1 MKKRL
6 PIILTLL
13 LVCIAVSYASAAN
26 VVASPQNLSVDGVDA
41 DCDKYNIDGSNYFK
55 LRDLAQLLSKTD
67 SRFSVSFDEQ
77 SNAVTVVS
85 GKEYTPV
92 GGELARGRDQS
103 KTAVVSKQSVLI
115 DGKVADGLSVYNIGG
130 NNYFK
135 LRDLGDALCFTVD
148 YDADSNTAI
157 VLSKGSTAVYQ
168 NAFEKLLKDVNEK
181 RRADMAREE
190 SFDGFEAYLQ
200 HHRGEVEITQAEID
214 SLKNLNNPGK
224 AVLTRA
230 EALEDV
236 DLFFRA
242 LHYSYGAYYYFG
254 EETFQKA
261 EDAIRA
267 ELASYQTIKW
277 DQLVSLIYSHL
288 LFVRDGH
295 FSIAG
300 RYEPAFEKSV
310 QYLYYYSG
318 HSFGKDESGYYLLG
332 ETEKWYYTSCGNAN
346 VEMKPYLDGSG
357 RVCYSLC
364 QFCPATA
371 AHTADSI
378 TLTKGAET
386 KTVSVTW
393 SLSQS
398 YLEGGSQVPDYHYL
412 KSNGIAL
419 ITIRRFDWNYE
430 ETMDEFVRTGSDLK
444 NAKLIIID
452 ARSNSGGDEDFIKNW
467 LKSYT
472 GEEPEQKTIISNWGT
487 AMFDRTQAYADLG
500 EEFAAFRTGDKDY
513 ELFQG
518 KLLENST
525 PILLLTDSMSGS
537 AGESIVTYCRTLD
550 NCLVIGGP
558 TRGAQ
563 LVGNVRG
570 WTLPN
575 SGIGF
580 QFGQSFHFIYNM
592 ENVDGKG
599 YEPDLWCD
607 PKTSLQAVLS
617 MVERYDLG
625 SAEGVAAL
633 RAAAEYSD
641 QVGRHFPLNVPQRR
655 MSRKRSILLN
665 LSYGHIPPSSERKT
679 APEIILILGALL
691 SLL

>member
-1 MKKRL
+1 MKKLL

-13 LVCIAVSYASAAN
+13 LVCIAAPYASAAK

-67 SRFSVSFDEQ
+67 SRFSISFDEQ
-77 SNAVTVVS
+77 SNAVAVVS

-92 GGELARGRDQS
+92 GGELARGQDQS

-115 DGKVADGLSVYNIGG
+115 DGKAADGLSIYNIGG

-135 LRDLGDALCFTVD
+135 LRDLGDALGFTVD

-157 VLSKGSTAVYQ
+157 VLSKGSTIVYQ
-168 NAFEKLLKDVNEK
+168 NAFEKLLEDVNEK
-181 RRADMAREE
+181 RRADMASEVT
-190 SFDGFEAYLQ
+190 FDGFEDYLQ

-214 SLKNLNNPGK
+214 SLMDLNHPGK
-224 AVLTRA
+224 ATLTRA
-230 EALEDV
+230 ESLEDV
-236 DLFFRA
+236 DLYFRA

-254 EETFQKA
+254 EENFQKA
-261 EDAIRA
+261 ENTIRA
-267 ELASYQTIKW
+267 KLSSCKTITR
-277 DQLVSLIYSHL
+277 DQLISLMYSNL

-295 FSIAG
+295 FCIAG
-300 RYEPAFEKSV
+300 RYEPAYESSV
-310 QYLYYYSG
+310 QYLYYYSDR
-318 HSFGKDESGYYLLG
+318 SFGKDANGYYLLG
-332 ETEKWYYTSCGNAN
+332 ESEKWYYTSCGNAN
-346 VEMKPYLDGSG
+346 AEMQPYLEKSG
-357 RVCYSLC
+357 RVCYSLR

-371 AHTADSI
+371 AHTTDII
-378 TLTKGAET
+378 TLTKGGET
-386 KTVSVTW
+386 KTVSLTW

-398 YLEGGSQVPDYHYL
+398 YLEDGSQVPDYHYL

-550 NCLVIGGP
+550 NCLVIGSP

-580 QFGQSFHFIYNM
+580 QFGQALHFIYSM
-592 ENVDGKG
+592 ENVEGKG
-599 YEPDLWCD
+599 YAPDLWCN
-607 PKTSLQAVLS
+607 PKTSLQSVLN
-617 MVERYDLG
+617 MVERYGLG
-625 SAEGVAAL
+625 SDEGVAAL
-633 RAAAEYSD
+633 RA
-641 QVGRHFPLNVPQRR
+641 QLPN
-655 MSRKRSILLN
+655 ILT
-665 LSYGHIPPSSERKT
+665 K
-679 APEIILILGALL
+679 
-691 SLL
+691 

>member
-1 MKKRL
+1 MKKLL

-13 LVCIAVSYASAAN
+13 LVCIAAPYASAAN

-67 SRFSVSFDEQ
+67 SRFSISFDEQ
-77 SNAVTVVS
+77 SNAVAVVS
-85 GKEYTPV
+85 GKEYIPV
-92 GGELARGRDQS
+92 GGELARGQDHS

-115 DGKVADGLSVYNIGG
+115 DGKAVDGLSIYNIGG

-135 LRDLGDALCFTVD
+135 LRDLGNALGFTVD

-168 NAFEKLLKDVNEK
+168 NAFVKLLEDVNEK
-181 RRADMAREE
+181 RRADMASEVT
-190 SFDGFEAYLQ
+190 FDGFEDYLQ

-214 SLKNLNNPGK
+214 SLMDLNHPGK
-224 AVLTRA
+224 ATLTRA

-236 DLFFRA
+236 DLYFRA

-254 EETFQKA
+254 EENFQKA
-261 EDAIRA
+261 ENTIRA
-267 ELASYQTIKW
+267 KLSSCKTITR
-277 DQLVSLIYSHL
+277 DQLISLMYSNL

-295 FSIAG
+295 FCIAG
-300 RYEPAFEKSV
+300 RYEPAYESSV
-310 QYLYYYSG
+310 QYLYYYSDR
-318 HSFGKDESGYYLLG
+318 SFGKDANGYYLLG
-332 ETEKWYYTSCGNAN
+332 ESEKWYYTSCGNAN
-346 VEMKPYLDGSG
+346 AEMQPYLEKSG
-357 RVCYSLC
+357 RVCYSLR

-371 AHTADSI
+371 AHTTDII
-378 TLTKGAET
+378 TLTKGGET
-386 KTVSVTW
+386 KTVSLTCL
-393 SLSQS
+393 LSHS
-398 YLEGGSQVPDYHYL
+398 YLEDGSQVPDYHYL

-518 KLLENST
+518 KLLANST

-550 NCLVIGGP
+550 NCLVIGSP

-580 QFGQSFHFIYNM
+580 QFGQALHFIYSM
-592 ENVDGKG
+592 ENVEGKG
-599 YEPDLWCD
+599 YAPDLWCN
-607 PKTSLQAVLS
+607 PKTSLQSVLN

-633 RAAAEYSD
+633 RA
-641 QVGRHFPLNVPQRR
+641 QLPN
-655 MSRKRSILLN
+655 ILT
-665 LSYGHIPPSSERKT
+665 K
-679 APEIILILGALL
+679 
-691 SLL
+691 

>member
-1 MKKRL
+1 MKKLL

-13 LVCIAVSYASAAN
+13 LVCIAAPYASAAN

-67 SRFSVSFDEQ
+67 SRFSVAFDAQ
-77 SNAVTVVS
+77 SNAVTIVS
-85 GKEYTPV
+85 GKEYIPV
-92 GGELARGRDQS
+92 GGELARGQDHS

-115 DGKVADGLSVYNIGG
+115 DGKAADGLSVYNIGG

-135 LRDLGDALCFTVD
+135 LRDLGNALGFTVD

-168 NAFEKLLKDVNEK
+168 NAFVKLLEDVNEK
-181 RRADMAREE
+181 RRADMASEVT
-190 SFDGFEAYLQ
+190 FDGFEDYLQ

-214 SLKNLNNPGK
+214 SLMDLNHPGK
-224 AVLTRA
+224 ATLTRA

-236 DLFFRA
+236 DLYFRA

-254 EETFQKA
+254 EENFQKA
-261 EDAIRA
+261 ENTIRA
-267 ELASYQTIKW
+267 KLSSCKTITR
-277 DQLVSLIYSHL
+277 DQLISLMYSNL

-295 FSIAG
+295 FCIAG
-300 RYEPAFEKSV
+300 RYEPAYESSV
-310 QYLYYYSG
+310 QYLYYYSDR
-318 HSFGKDESGYYLLG
+318 SFGKDANGYYLLG
-332 ETEKWYYTSCGNAN
+332 ESEKWYYTSCGNAN
-346 VEMKPYLDGSG
+346 AEMQPYLEKSG
-357 RVCYSLC
+357 RVCYSLR

-371 AHTADSI
+371 AHTTDII
-378 TLTKGAET
+378 TLTKGGET
-386 KTVSVTW
+386 KTVSLTW

-398 YLEGGSQVPDYHYL
+398 YLEDGSQVPDYHYL

-518 KLLENST
+518 KLLANST

-550 NCLVIGGP
+550 NCLVIGSP

-580 QFGQSFHFIYNM
+580 QFGQALHFIYSM
-592 ENVDGKG
+592 ENVEGKG
-599 YEPDLWCD
+599 YAPDLWCN
-607 PKTSLQAVLS
+607 PKTSLQSVLN

-633 RAAAEYSD
+633 RA
-641 QVGRHFPLNVPQRR
+641 QLPN
-655 MSRKRSILLN
+655 ILT
-665 LSYGHIPPSSERKT
+665 K
-679 APEIILILGALL
+679 
-691 SLL
+691 

>member
-1 MKKRL
+1 MKKLL
-6 PIILTLL
+6 PTLL
-13 LVCIAVSYASAAN
+13 ALLLFCLALPCASAAD
-26 VVASPQNLSVDGVDA
+26 VTPSPQKLSVDGTDA
-41 DCDKYNIDGSNYFK
+41 DCFDGSDSFK
-55 LRDLAQLLSKTD
+55 LRGLAYLLSEMN
-67 SRFSVSFDEQ
+67 SRFLVGAEDGNSALTIAFGNVENEGMQ
-77 SNAVTVVS
+77 SGSALERR
-85 GKEYTPV
+85 K
-92 GGELARGRDQS
+92 
-103 KTAVVSKQSVLI
+103 VLI
-115 DGKVADGLSVYNIGG
+115 SRPPDLINDGTAESLSIYNIRW
-130 NNYFK
+130 NDCIK
-135 LRDLGDALCFTVD
+135 LRDFGKMLGFSVYFDT
-148 YDADSNTAI
+148 DSNTAV
-157 VLSKGSTAVYQ
+157 VLGGENGATYQ
-168 NAFEKLLKDVNEK
+168 NAFETLLDSVNEK
-181 RRADMAREE
+181 RRTDMTSEVT
-190 SFDGFEAYLQ
+190 FDGFEDYLQ

-214 SLKNLNNPGK
+214 SLMDLNNPGREM
-224 AVLTRA
+224 LIR
-230 EALEDV
+230 EDALEDV

-318 HSFGKDESGYYLLG
+318 QSFGRDESGYYLLG
-332 ETEKWYYTSCGNAN
+332 ENEKWYYTSCGNAN

-357 RVCYSLC
+357 RVCYSLR

-371 AHTADSI
+371 VHTADSI

-398 YLEGGSQVPDYHYL
+398 YLEDGSQVPDYHYL

-617 MVERYDLG
+617 MVRRYDLG

-633 RAAAEYSD
+633 RA
-641 QVGRHFPLNVPQRR
+641 QLPN
-655 MSRKRSILLN
+655 ILT
-665 LSYGHIPPSSERKT
+665 K
-679 APEIILILGALL
+679 
-691 SLL
+691 

>member
-1 MKKRL
+1 MKKLL

-13 LVCIAVSYASAAN
+13 LVCIAAPYASAAN

-41 DCDKYNIDGSNYFK
+41 DCNKYNIDDSNSFQ
-55 LRDLAQLLSKTD
+55 LRDLAQLLNKTD
-67 SRFSVSFDEQ
+67 SRFSISFDEQ
-77 SNAVTVVS
+77 SNAVAVVS
-85 GKEYTPV
+85 GKEYIPV
-92 GGELARGRDQS
+92 GGELARGQDQS

-115 DGKVADGLSVYNIGG
+115 DGKAADGLSIYNIGG

-135 LRDLGDALCFTVD
+135 LRDLGDALGFTVD

-168 NAFEKLLKDVNEK
+168 NAFEKLLEDVNEN
-181 RRADMAREE
+181 RRADMASEVT
-190 SFDGFEAYLQ
+190 FDGFEDYLQ

-214 SLKNLNNPGK
+214 SLMDLNHPGK
-224 AVLTRA
+224 ATLTRA

-236 DLFFRA
+236 DLYFRA

-254 EETFQKA
+254 EENFQKA
-261 EDAIRA
+261 ENTIRA
-267 ELASYQTIKW
+267 KLSSCKTITR
-277 DQLVSLIYSHL
+277 DQLISLMYSNL

-295 FSIAG
+295 FCIAG
-300 RYEPAFEKSV
+300 RFEPAYESSV
-310 QYLYYYSG
+310 QYLYYYSDR
-318 HSFGKDESGYYLLG
+318 SFGKDANGYYLLG
-332 ETEKWYYTSCGNAN
+332 ESEKWYYTSCGNAN
-346 VEMKPYLDGSG
+346 AEMQPYLEKSG
-357 RVCYSLC
+357 RVCYSLR

-371 AHTADSI
+371 AHTTDII
-378 TLTKGAET
+378 TLTKGGET
-386 KTVSVTW
+386 KTISLTW

-398 YLEGGSQVPDYHYL
+398 YLEDGSQVPDYHYL

-444 NAKLIIID
+444 NAKPIID

-500 EEFAAFRTGDKDY
+500 EEFAAFWTGDKDY

-518 KLLENST
+518 KLLANST

-550 NCLVIGGP
+550 NCLVIGSP

-580 QFGQSFHFIYNM
+580 QFGQALHFIYSM
-592 ENVDGKG
+592 ENVEGKG
-599 YEPDLWCD
+599 YAPDLWCN
-607 PKTSLQAVLS
+607 PKTSLQSVLN

-633 RAAAEYSD
+633 RA
-641 QVGRHFPLNVPQRR
+641 QLPN
-655 MSRKRSILLN
+655 ILT
-665 LSYGHIPPSSERKT
+665 K
-679 APEIILILGALL
+679 
-691 SLL
+691 

>member
-1 MKKRL
+1 MKKLL

-13 LVCIAVSYASAAN
+13 LVCIAAPYASAAN

-67 SRFSVSFDEQ
+67 SRFSISFDEQ
-77 SNAVTVVS
+77 SNAVAVVS
-85 GKEYTPV
+85 GKEYIPV
-92 GGELARGRDQS
+92 GGELARGQDQS

-115 DGKVADGLSVYNIGG
+115 DGKAVDGLSIYNIGG

-135 LRDLGDALCFTVD
+135 LRDLGNALGFTVD

-157 VLSKGSTAVYQ
+157 VLSKGSTAAYQ
-168 NAFEKLLKDVNEK
+168 NAFEKLLEDVNEK
-181 RRADMAREE
+181 RRADMASEVT
-190 SFDGFEAYLQ
+190 FDGFEDYLQ

-214 SLKNLNNPGK
+214 SLMDLNHPGK
-224 AVLTRA
+224 ATLTRA

-236 DLFFRA
+236 DLYFRA

-254 EETFQKA
+254 EENFQKA
-261 EDAIRA
+261 KNTIRA
-267 ELASYQTIKW
+267 KLSSCKTITR
-277 DQLVSLIYSHL
+277 DQLISLMYSNL

-295 FSIAG
+295 FCIAG
-300 RYEPAFEKSV
+300 RYEPAYESSV
-310 QYLYYYSG
+310 QYLYYYSDR
-318 HSFGKDESGYYLLG
+318 SFGKDANGYYLLG
-332 ETEKWYYTSCGNAN
+332 ESEKWYYTSCGNAN
-346 VEMKPYLDGSG
+346 AEMQPYLEKSG
-357 RVCYSLC
+357 RVCYSLR

-371 AHTADSI
+371 AHTTDII
-378 TLTKGAET
+378 TLTKGGET
-386 KTVSVTW
+386 KTVSLTW

-398 YLEGGSQVPDYHYL
+398 YLEDGSQVPDYHYL

-430 ETMDEFVRTGSDLK
+430 ETMNEFVRTGSDLK

-550 NCLVIGGP
+550 NCLVIGSP

-570 WTLPN
+570 WALPN

-580 QFGQSFHFIYNM
+580 QFGQALHFIYSM
-592 ENVDGKG
+592 ENVEGKG
-599 YEPDLWCD
+599 YAPDLWCN
-607 PKTSLQAVLS
+607 PKTSLQSVLN

-625 SAEGVAAL
+625 SDEGVAAL
-633 RAAAEYSD
+633 RA
-641 QVGRHFPLNVPQRR
+641 QLPN
-655 MSRKRSILLN
+655 ILT
-665 LSYGHIPPSSERKT
+665 K
-679 APEIILILGALL
+679 
-691 SLL
+691 

>member
-1 MKKRL
+1 MKKLL

-13 LVCIAVSYASAAN
+13 LVCIAAPYASAAN

-67 SRFSVSFDEQ
+67 SRFSISFDEQ
-77 SNAVTVVS
+77 SNAVAVVS

-92 GGELARGRDQS
+92 GGELARGQDQS

-115 DGKVADGLSVYNIGG
+115 DGKAVDGLSIYNIGG

-135 LRDLGDALCFTVD
+135 LRDLGNALGFTVD

-168 NAFEKLLKDVNEK
+168 NAFVKLLEDVNEK
-181 RRADMAREE
+181 RRADMASEVT
-190 SFDGFEAYLQ
+190 FDGFEDYLQ

-214 SLKNLNNPGK
+214 SLMDLNHPGK
-224 AVLTRA
+224 ATLTRA

-236 DLFFRA
+236 DLYFRA

-254 EETFQKA
+254 EENFQKA
-261 EDAIRA
+261 ENTIRA
-267 ELASYQTIKW
+267 KLSSCKTITR
-277 DQLVSLIYSHL
+277 DQLISLMYSNL

-295 FSIAG
+295 FCIAG
-300 RYEPAFEKSV
+300 RYEPAYESSV
-310 QYLYYYSG
+310 QYLYYYSDR
-318 HSFGKDESGYYLLG
+318 SFGKDANGYYLLG
-332 ETEKWYYTSCGNAN
+332 ESEKWYYTSCGNAN
-346 VEMKPYLDGSG
+346 AEMQPYLEKSG
-357 RVCYSLC
+357 RVCYSLR

-371 AHTADSI
+371 AHTTDII
-378 TLTKGAET
+378 TLTKGGET
-386 KTVSVTW
+386 KTVSLTW
-393 SLSQS
+393 SLIQS
-398 YLEGGSQVPDYHYL
+398 YLEDGSQVPDYHYL
-412 KSNGIAL
+412 KSNGIAM
-419 ITIRRFDWNYE
+419 ITIRRFDWNRE
-430 ETMDEFVRTGSDLK
+430 DTMNEFVRTGSDLK

-518 KLLENST
+518 KLMENST

-550 NCLVIGGP
+550 NCLVIGSP

-580 QFGQSFHFIYNM
+580 QFGQALHFIYSM
-592 ENVDGKG
+592 ENVEGKG
-599 YEPDLWCD
+599 YAPDLWCN
-607 PKTSLQAVLS
+607 PKTSLQSVLN
-617 MVERYDLG
+617 MVERYGLG

-633 RAAAEYSD
+633 RA
-641 QVGRHFPLNVPQRR
+641 QLPN
-655 MSRKRSILLN
+655 ILT
-665 LSYGHIPPSSERKT
+665 K
-679 APEIILILGALL
+679 
-691 SLL
+691 

>member
-1 MKKRL
+1 MIGGK
-6 PIILTLL
+6 
-13 LVCIAVSYASAAN
+13 AV
-26 VVASPQNLSVDGVDA
+26 
-41 DCDKYNIDGSNYFK
+41 
-55 LRDLAQLLSKTD
+55 
-67 SRFSVSFDEQ
+67 
-77 SNAVTVVS
+77 
-85 GKEYTPV
+85 
-92 GGELARGRDQS
+92 
-103 KTAVVSKQSVLI
+103 
-115 DGKVADGLSVYNIGG
+115 DGLSIYNIGG

-135 LRDLGDALCFTVD
+135 LRDLGDALGFTVD

-157 VLSKGSTAVYQ
+157 VLSKGSTIVYQ
-168 NAFEKLLKDVNEK
+168 NAFEKLLEDVNEK
-181 RRADMAREE
+181 RRADMASEVT
-190 SFDGFEAYLQ
+190 FDGFEDYLQ

-214 SLKNLNNPGK
+214 SLMDLNHPGK
-224 AVLTRA
+224 ATLTRA

-236 DLFFRA
+236 DLYFRA

-254 EETFQKA
+254 EENFQKA
-261 EDAIRA
+261 ENTIRA
-267 ELASYQTIKW
+267 KLSSCKTITR
-277 DQLVSLIYSHL
+277 DQLISLMYSNL

-310 QYLYYYSG
+310 QYLYYYSSQ
-318 HSFGKDESGYYLLG
+318 SFGKDESGYYLLG
-332 ETEKWYYTSCGNAN
+332 ESEKWYYTSCGNAN
-346 VEMKPYLDGSG
+346 AEMQPYLEKSG
-357 RVCYSLC
+357 RVCYSLR

-398 YLEGGSQVPDYHYL
+398 YLEDGSQVPDYHYL

-500 EEFAAFRTGDKDY
+500 EEFAAFRTGDKNY

-550 NCLVIGGP
+550 NCLVIGGS

-575 SGIGF
+575 SAIGF
-580 QFGQSFHFIYNM
+580 QFGQALHFIYSM
-592 ENVDGKG
+592 ENVEGKG
-599 YEPDLWCD
+599 YAPDLWCN
-607 PKTSLQAVLS
+607 PKTSLQSVLN

-633 RAAAEYSD
+633 RAAAEHSD

>member
-1 MKKRL
+1 M

-13 LVCIAVSYASAAN
+13 LVCIAAPYASAAN
-26 VVASPQNLSVDGVDA
+26 VTVSPQNLSVDGVDA

-67 SRFSVSFDEQ
+67 SCFSVSFDEQ
-77 SNAVTVVS
+77 SNAVAVVS
-85 GKEYTPV
+85 GKEYIPV
-92 GGELARGRDQS
+92 GGELARGQDHS

-115 DGKVADGLSVYNIGG
+115 DGKAVDGLSIYNIGG

-135 LRDLGDALCFTVD
+135 LRDLGNALGFTVD

-168 NAFEKLLKDVNEK
+168 NAFEKLLEDVNEK
-181 RRADMAREE
+181 RRADMASEVT
-190 SFDGFEAYLQ
+190 FDGFENYLQ

-214 SLKNLNNPGK
+214 SLMDLNHPGK
-224 AVLTRA
+224 ATLTRA

-236 DLFFRA
+236 DLYFRA

-254 EETFQKA
+254 EENFQKA
-261 EDAIRA
+261 ENTIRA
-267 ELASYQTIKW
+267 KLSSCKTITR
-277 DQLVSLIYSHL
+277 DQLISLMYSNL

-295 FSIAG
+295 FCIAG
-300 RYEPAFEKSV
+300 RYEPAYESSV
-310 QYLYYYSG
+310 QYLYYYSDR
-318 HSFGKDESGYYLLG
+318 SFGKDANGYYLLG
-332 ETEKWYYTSCGNAN
+332 ESEKWYYTSCGNAN
-346 VEMKPYLDGSG
+346 AEMQPYLEKSG
-357 RVCYSLC
+357 RVCYSLR

-371 AHTADSI
+371 AHTTDII
-378 TLTKGAET
+378 TLTKGGET
-386 KTVSVTW
+386 KTVSLTW

-398 YLEGGSQVPDYHYL
+398 YLEDGSQVPDYHYL

-444 NAKLIIID
+444 SAKLIIID

-570 WTLPN
+570 WMLPN
-575 SGIGF
+575 SAIGF
-580 QFGQSFHFIYNM
+580 QFGQALHFIYSM
-592 ENVDGKG
+592 ENVEGKG
-599 YEPDLWCD
+599 YAPDLWCN
-607 PKTSLQAVLS
+607 PKTSLQSVLN

-625 SAEGVAAL
+625 SDEGVAAL
-633 RAAAEYSD
+633 RA
-641 QVGRHFPLNVPQRR
+641 QLPN
-655 MSRKRSILLN
+655 ILT
-665 LSYGHIPPSSERKT
+665 K
-679 APEIILILGALL
+679 
-691 SLL
+691 

>member
-1 MKKRL
+1 MKKLL

-13 LVCIAVSYASAAN
+13 LGCIAAPYASAAN

-115 DGKVADGLSVYNIGG
+115 DGKAADGLSVYNIGG

-135 LRDLGDALCFTVD
+135 LRDLGDALGFTVD
-148 YDADSNTAI
+148 YDTDSNTAI
-157 VLSKGSTAVYQ
+157 VLSKGSTAAYQ
-168 NAFEKLLKDVNEK
+168 NAFEKLLEDVNEK
-181 RRADMAREE
+181 RRADMAKEE

-200 HHRGEVEITQAEID
+200 HHRGEVTITQAEID

-261 EDAIRA
+261 ENTIRA
-267 ELASYQTIKW
+267 KLSSCKTITR
-277 DQLVSLIYSHL
+277 DQLISLMYSNL

-318 HSFGKDESGYYLLG
+318 QSFGKDESGYYLLG
-332 ETEKWYYTSCGNAN
+332 ENEKWYYTSCGNAN

-357 RVCYSLC
+357 RVCYSLR

-398 YLEGGSQVPDYHYL
+398 YLEDGSQGPDYHYL

-617 MVERYDLG
+617 MVERYGLG

-633 RAAAEYSD
+633 RA
-641 QVGRHFPLNVPQRR
+641 QLPN
-655 MSRKRSILLN
+655 ILT
-665 LSYGHIPPSSERKT
+665 K
-679 APEIILILGALL
+679 
-691 SLL
+691 

>member
-1 MKKRL
+1 M
-6 PIILTLL
+6 TLL
-13 LVCIAVSYASAAN
+13 LVCIAAPYASAAN
-26 VVASPQNLSVDGVDA
+26 VTVSPQNLSVDGVDA

-67 SRFSVSFDEQ
+67 SCFSVSFDEQ
-77 SNAVTVVS
+77 SNAVAVVS
-85 GKEYTPV
+85 GKEYIPV
-92 GGELARGRDQS
+92 GGELARGQDHS

-115 DGKVADGLSVYNIGG
+115 DGKAVDGLSIYNIGG

-135 LRDLGDALCFTVD
+135 LRDLGNALGFTVD

-168 NAFEKLLKDVNEK
+168 NAFEKLLEDVNEK
-181 RRADMAREE
+181 RRADMASEVT
-190 SFDGFEAYLQ
+190 FDGFEDYLQ

-214 SLKNLNNPGK
+214 SLMDLNHPGK
-224 AVLTRA
+224 ATLTRA

-236 DLFFRA
+236 DLYFRA

-254 EETFQKA
+254 EENFQKA
-261 EDAIRA
+261 ENTIRA
-267 ELASYQTIKW
+267 KLSSCKTITR
-277 DQLVSLIYSHL
+277 DQLISLMYSNL

-295 FSIAG
+295 FCIAG
-300 RYEPAFEKSV
+300 RYEPAYESSV
-310 QYLYYYSG
+310 QYLYYYSDR
-318 HSFGKDESGYYLLG
+318 SFGKDANGYYLLG
-332 ETEKWYYTSCGNAN
+332 ESEKWYYTSCGNAN
-346 VEMKPYLDGSG
+346 AEMQPYLEKSG
-357 RVCYSLC
+357 RVCYSLR

-371 AHTADSI
+371 AHTTDII
-378 TLTKGAET
+378 TLTKGGET
-386 KTVSVTW
+386 KTVSLTW

-398 YLEGGSQVPDYHYL
+398 YLEDGSQVPDYHYL

-518 KLLENST
+518 KLLANST

-558 TRGAQ
+558 TRGVQ

-575 SGIGF
+575 PGIGF
-580 QFGQSFHFIYNM
+580 QFGQALHFIYSM
-592 ENVDGKG
+592 ENVEGKG
-599 YEPDLWCD
+599 YAPDLWCN

-633 RAAAEYSD
+633 RA
-641 QVGRHFPLNVPQRR
+641 QLPN
-655 MSRKRSILLN
+655 ILT
-665 LSYGHIPPSSERKT
+665 K
-679 APEIILILGALL
+679 
-691 SLL
+691 

>member
-1 MKKRL
+1 MKKLL

-13 LVCIAVSYASAAN
+13 LVCIAAPYASAAN
-26 VVASPQNLSVDGVDA
+26 VVASPQNLSV
-41 DCDKYNIDGSNYFK
+41 DGSNYFK

-67 SRFSVSFDEQ
+67 SRFSVAFDAQ
-77 SNAVTVVS
+77 SNAVAVVS
-85 GKEYTPV
+85 GKEYIPV
-92 GGELARGRDQS
+92 GGELARGQDQS

-115 DGKVADGLSVYNIGG
+115 DGKAVDGLSIYNIGG

-135 LRDLGDALCFTVD
+135 LRDLGNALGFTVD

-168 NAFEKLLKDVNEK
+168 NAFVKLLEDVNEK
-181 RRADMAREE
+181 RRADMASEVT
-190 SFDGFEAYLQ
+190 FDGFEDYLQ

-214 SLKNLNNPGK
+214 SLMDLNHPGK
-224 AVLTRA
+224 ATLTRA

-236 DLFFRA
+236 DLYFRA

-254 EETFQKA
+254 EENFQKA
-261 EDAIRA
+261 ENTIRA
-267 ELASYQTIKW
+267 KLSSCKTITR
-277 DQLVSLIYSHL
+277 DQLISLMYSNL

-295 FSIAG
+295 FCIAG
-300 RYEPAFEKSV
+300 RYEPAYESSV
-310 QYLYYYSG
+310 QYLYYYSDR
-318 HSFGKDESGYYLLG
+318 SFGKDANGYYLLG
-332 ETEKWYYTSCGNAN
+332 ESEKWYYTSCGNAN
-346 VEMKPYLDGSG
+346 VEMQPYLEKSG
-357 RVCYSLC
+357 RVCYSLR

-371 AHTADSI
+371 AHTTDII
-378 TLTKGAET
+378 TLTKGGET
-386 KTVSVTW
+386 KTVSLTW

-398 YLEGGSQVPDYHYL
+398 YLEDGSQVPDYHYL

-500 EEFAAFRTGDKDY
+500 EEFAAFRTGNKDY

-518 KLLENST
+518 KLLANST

-575 SGIGF
+575 SAIGF
-580 QFGQSFHFIYNM
+580 QFGQALHFIYSM
-592 ENVDGKG
+592 ENVEGKG
-599 YEPDLWCD
+599 YAPDLWCN
-607 PKTSLQAVLS
+607 PKTSLQSVLN

-633 RAAAEYSD
+633 RA
-641 QVGRHFPLNVPQRR
+641 QLPN
-655 MSRKRSILLN
+655 ILT
-665 LSYGHIPPSSERKT
+665 K
-679 APEIILILGALL
+679 
-691 SLL
+691 

>member
-1 MKKRL
+1 MKK
-6 PIILTLL
+6 
-13 LVCIAVSYASAAN
+13 A
-26 VVASPQNLSVDGVDA
+26 
-41 DCDKYNIDGSNYFK
+41 
-55 LRDLAQLLSKTD
+55 
-67 SRFSVSFDEQ
+67 FS
-77 SNAVTVVS
+77 
-85 GKEYTPV
+85 
-92 GGELARGRDQS
+92 
-103 KTAVVSKQSVLI
+103 
-115 DGKVADGLSVYNIGG
+115 
-130 NNYFK
+130 
-135 LRDLGDALCFTVD
+135 
-148 YDADSNTAI
+148 
-157 VLSKGSTAVYQ
+157 
-168 NAFEKLLKDVNEK
+168 
-181 RRADMAREE
+181 
-190 SFDGFEAYLQ
+190 
-200 HHRGEVEITQAEID
+200 
-214 SLKNLNNPGK
+214 
-224 AVLTRA
+224 
-230 EALEDV
+230 
-236 DLFFRA
+236 
-242 LHYSYGAYYYFG
+242 
-254 EETFQKA
+254 
-261 EDAIRA
+261 
-267 ELASYQTIKW
+267 
-277 DQLVSLIYSHL
+277 
-288 LFVRDGH
+288 
-295 FSIAG
+295 
-300 RYEPAFEKSV
+300 
-310 QYLYYYSG
+310 YYYSG
-318 HSFGKDESGYYLLG
+318 QSFGKDESGYYLLG
-332 ETEKWYYTSCGNAN
+332 ENEKWYYTSCGNAN
-346 VEMKPYLDGSG
+346 VEMKPYLNGSG
-357 RVCYSLC
+357 RVCYSLR
-364 QFCPATA
+364 QFCPVTA

-378 TLTKGAET
+378 TLTKGAEA

-398 YLEGGSQVPDYHYL
+398 YLEDGSQVPDYHYL

-580 QFGQSFHFIYNM
+580 QFGQSFHSIYNM

-633 RAAAEYSD
+633 RA
-641 QVGRHFPLNVPQRR
+641 QLPN
-655 MSRKRSILLN
+655 ILT
-665 LSYGHIPPSSERKT
+665 K
-679 APEIILILGALL
+679 
-691 SLL
+691 

>member
-1 MKKRL
+1 MKKLL

-13 LVCIAVSYASAAN
+13 LVCVAVPYASAAN
-26 VVASPQNLSVDGVDA
+26 VAVSPQNLSVDGVDA

-55 LRDLAQLLSKTD
+55 LRDLAQLLSKTN
-67 SRFSVSFDEQ
+67 SRFSVAFDAQ
-77 SNAVTVVS
+77 SNAVTIVS
-85 GKEYTPV
+85 GKEYIPV
-92 GGELARGRDQS
+92 GGELERGQDQS
-103 KTAVVSKQSVLI
+103 RTAAVSKQSVLI
-115 DGKVADGLSVYNIGG
+115 NGEATDSLSIYNIGG

-135 LRDLGDALCFTVD
+135 LRDLGDALGFTVD

-168 NAFEKLLKDVNEK
+168 NAFEKLLEDVNEK
-181 RRADMAREE
+181 RRADMASEVT
-190 SFDGFEAYLQ
+190 FDGFEDYLQ

-214 SLKNLNNPGK
+214 SLMDLNHPGK
-224 AVLTRA
+224 ATLTRA

-236 DLFFRA
+236 DLYFRA

-254 EETFQKA
+254 EENFQKA
-261 EDAIRA
+261 ENTIRA
-267 ELASYQTIKW
+267 KLSSCKTITR
-277 DQLVSLIYSHL
+277 DQLISLMYSNL

-295 FSIAG
+295 FCIAG
-300 RYEPAFEKSV
+300 RYEPAYESSV
-310 QYLYYYSG
+310 QYLYYYSDR
-318 HSFGKDESGYYLLG
+318 SFGKDENGYYLLG
-332 ETEKWYYTSCGNAN
+332 QGEKWYYTSYGNAN
-346 VEMKPYLDGSG
+346 VEMQPYLEKSG
-357 RVCYSLC
+357 RVCYSLR

-371 AHTADSI
+371 AHAADII
-378 TLTKGAET
+378 TLTKGGET
-386 KTVSVTW
+386 KTVSLTW
-393 SLSQS
+393 TQSES
-398 YLEGGSQVPDYHYL
+398 YLEDGSQVPDYHYL

-419 ITIRRFDWNYE
+419 ITIRRFDWNRE
-430 ETMDEFVRTGSDLK
+430 DTMNEFVRTGSDLK

-550 NCLVIGGP
+550 NCLVIGSP

-580 QFGQSFHFIYNM
+580 QFGQALHFIYSM
-592 ENVDGKG
+592 ENVEGKG
-599 YEPDLWCD
+599 YEPDLWCN
-607 PKTSLQAVLS
+607 PKTSLQSVLN

-633 RAAAEYSD
+633 RA
-641 QVGRHFPLNVPQRR
+641 QLPN
-655 MSRKRSILLN
+655 IL
-665 LSYGHIPPSSERKT
+665 SK
-679 APEIILILGALL
+679 
-691 SLL
+691 

>member
-1 MKKRL
+1 MKKLL

-13 LVCIAVSYASAAN
+13 LVCIAAPYASAAN

-67 SRFSVSFDEQ
+67 SRFSVAFDAQ
-77 SNAVTVVS
+77 SNAVTIVS
-85 GKEYTPV
+85 GKEYIPI
-92 GGELARGRDQS
+92 GGELARGQDQS

-115 DGKVADGLSVYNIGG
+115 DGKAADGLSIYNIGG
-130 NNYFK
+130 NNYLK
-135 LRDLGDALCFTVD
+135 LRDLGDALGFTVD

-168 NAFEKLLKDVNEK
+168 NAFVKLLEDVNEK
-181 RRADMAREE
+181 RRADMASEVT
-190 SFDGFEAYLQ
+190 FDGFEDYLQ

-214 SLKNLNNPGK
+214 SLMDLNHPGK
-224 AVLTRA
+224 ATLTRA

-236 DLFFRA
+236 DLYFRA

-254 EETFQKA
+254 EENFQKA
-261 EDAIRA
+261 ENTIRA
-267 ELASYQTIKW
+267 KLSSCKTITR
-277 DQLVSLIYSHL
+277 DQLISLMYSNL

-295 FSIAG
+295 FCIAG
-300 RYEPAFEKSV
+300 RYEPAYESSV
-310 QYLYYYSG
+310 QYLYYYSDR
-318 HSFGKDESGYYLLG
+318 SFGKDANGYYLLG
-332 ETEKWYYTSCGNAN
+332 ESEKWYYTSCGNAN
-346 VEMKPYLDGSG
+346 AEMQPYLEKSG
-357 RVCYSLC
+357 RVCYSLR

-371 AHTADSI
+371 AHTTDII
-378 TLTKGAET
+378 TLTKGGET
-386 KTVSVTW
+386 KTVSLTW

-398 YLEGGSQVPDYHYL
+398 YLEDGSQVPDYHYL

-570 WTLPN
+570 WMLPN
-575 SGIGF
+575 SAIGF
-580 QFGQSFHFIYNM
+580 QFGQALHFIYSM
-592 ENVDGKG
+592 ENVEGKG
-599 YEPDLWCD
+599 YAPDLWCNQ
-607 PKTSLQAVLS
+607 KTSLQSVLN

-625 SAEGVAAL
+625 SAEDVAAL
-633 RAAAEYSD
+633 RA
-641 QVGRHFPLNVPQRR
+641 QLPN
-655 MSRKRSILLN
+655 ILT
-665 LSYGHIPPSSERKT
+665 K
-679 APEIILILGALL
+679 
-691 SLL
+691 

>member
-1 MKKRL
+1 MKKL
-6 PIILTLL
+6 LSIILTLL
-13 LVCIAVSYASAAN
+13 LVCIAAPYASAAN

-67 SRFSVSFDEQ
+67 SRFSISFDEQ
-77 SNAVTVVS
+77 SNAAAVVS

-92 GGELARGRDQS
+92 GGELARGQDQS

-115 DGKVADGLSVYNIGG
+115 DGKAADGLSIYNIGG

-135 LRDLGDALCFTVD
+135 LRDLGDALGFTVD

-157 VLSKGSTAVYQ
+157 VLSKGSTIVYQ
-168 NAFEKLLKDVNEK
+168 NAFEKLLEDVNEK
-181 RRADMAREE
+181 RRADMASEVT
-190 SFDGFEAYLQ
+190 FDGFEDYLQ

-214 SLKNLNNPGK
+214 SLMDLNHPGK
-224 AVLTRA
+224 ATLTRA

-236 DLFFRA
+236 DLYFRA

-254 EETFQKA
+254 EENFQKA
-261 EDAIRA
+261 ENTIRA
-267 ELASYQTIKW
+267 KLSSCKTITR
-277 DQLVSLIYSHL
+277 DQLISLMYSNL

-295 FSIAG
+295 FCIAG
-300 RYEPAFEKSV
+300 RYEPAYESSV
-310 QYLYYYSG
+310 QYLYYYSDR
-318 HSFGKDESGYYLLG
+318 SFDKDENGYYLLG
-332 ETEKWYYTSCGNAN
+332 QGEKWYYTSCGNAN
-346 VEMKPYLDGSG
+346 AEMQPYLEKSG
-357 RVCYSLC
+357 RVCYSLR

-371 AHTADSI
+371 AHTTDII
-378 TLTKGAET
+378 TLTKGGET
-386 KTVSVTW
+386 KTVSLTW

-398 YLEGGSQVPDYHYL
+398 YLEDGSQVPDYHYL

-518 KLLENST
+518 KLLANST

-570 WTLPN
+570 WMLPN
-575 SGIGF
+575 SAIGF
-580 QFGQSFHFIYNM
+580 QFGQALHFIYSM
-592 ENVDGKG
+592 ENVEGKG
-599 YEPDLWCD
+599 YAPDLWCN
-607 PKTSLQAVLS
+607 PKTSLQSVLN

-625 SAEGVAAL
+625 SSEGVAAL
-633 RAAAEYSD
+633 RA
-641 QVGRHFPLNVPQRR
+641 QLPN
-655 MSRKRSILLN
+655 ILT
-665 LSYGHIPPSSERKT
+665 K
-679 APEIILILGALL
+679 
-691 SLL
+691 

>member
-1 MKKRL
+1 M

-13 LVCIAVSYASAAN
+13 LVCIAAPYASAAN
-26 VVASPQNLSVDGVDA
+26 VTVSLQNLSVDGIDA

-67 SRFSVSFDEQ
+67 SRFSISFDEQ
-77 SNAVTVVS
+77 SNAVAVVS

-92 GGELARGRDQS
+92 GGELARGQDQS

-115 DGKVADGLSVYNIGG
+115 GGKAVDGLSIYNIGG

-135 LRDLGDALCFTVD
+135 LRDLGDALGFTVD

-157 VLSKGSTAVYQ
+157 VLSKGSTIVYQ
-168 NAFEKLLKDVNEK
+168 NAFVKLLEDVNEK
-181 RRADMAREE
+181 RRADMASEVT
-190 SFDGFEAYLQ
+190 FDGFEDYLQ

-214 SLKNLNNPGK
+214 SLMDLNHPGK
-224 AVLTRA
+224 ATLTRA

-236 DLFFRA
+236 DLYFRA

-254 EETFQKA
+254 EENFQKA
-261 EDAIRA
+261 ENTIRA
-267 ELASYQTIKW
+267 KLSSCKTITR
-277 DQLVSLIYSHL
+277 DQLISLMYSNL
-288 LFVRDGH
+288 LFVRDEH
-295 FSIAG
+295 FLIAG
-300 RYEPAFEKSV
+300 QYEPAFEKSV
-310 QYLYYYSG
+310 QYLYYYSSQ
-318 HSFGKDESGYYLLG
+318 SFGKDESGYYLLG
-332 ETEKWYYTSCGNAN
+332 ESEKWYYTSCGNAN
-346 VEMKPYLDGSG
+346 AEMQPYLEKSG
-357 RVCYSLC
+357 RVCYSLR

-371 AHTADSI
+371 AHTTDII
-378 TLTKGAET
+378 TLTKGGET
-386 KTVSVTW
+386 KTVSLTW
-393 SLSQS
+393 TQSES
-398 YLEGGSQVPDYHYL
+398 YLEDGSQVPDYHYL

-550 NCLVIGGP
+550 NCLVIGGT

-570 WTLPN
+570 WMLPN

-580 QFGQSFHFIYNM
+580 QFGQALHFIYSM
-592 ENVDGKG
+592 ENVEGKG
-599 YEPDLWCD
+599 YAPDLWCN
-607 PKTSLQAVLS
+607 PKTSLQSVLN
-617 MVERYDLG
+617 MVERYGLG

-633 RAAAEYSD
+633 RA
-641 QVGRHFPLNVPQRR
+641 QLPN
-655 MSRKRSILLN
+655 ILT
-665 LSYGHIPPSSERKT
+665 K
-679 APEIILILGALL
+679 
-691 SLL
+691 

>member
-1 MKKRL
+1 MKKLL

-13 LVCIAVSYASAAN
+13 LVCIAAPYASAAN

-67 SRFSVSFDEQ
+67 SRFSISFDEQ
-77 SNAVTVVS
+77 SNAVAVVS
-85 GKEYTPV
+85 GKEYIPV
-92 GGELARGRDQS
+92 GGELARGQDQS

-115 DGKVADGLSVYNIGG
+115 DGKAVDGLSIYNIGG

-135 LRDLGDALCFTVD
+135 LRDLGDALGFTVD

-168 NAFEKLLKDVNEK
+168 NAFVKLLEDVNEK
-181 RRADMAREE
+181 RRADMASEVT
-190 SFDGFEAYLQ
+190 FDGFEDYLQ

-214 SLKNLNNPGK
+214 SLMDLNHPGK
-224 AVLTRA
+224 ATLTRA

-236 DLFFRA
+236 DLYFRA

-254 EETFQKA
+254 EENFQKA
-261 EDAIRA
+261 ENTIRA
-267 ELASYQTIKW
+267 KLSSCKTITR
-277 DQLVSLIYSHL
+277 DQLISLMYSNL

-295 FSIAG
+295 FCIAG
-300 RYEPAFEKSV
+300 RYEPAYESSV
-310 QYLYYYSG
+310 QYLYYYSDR
-318 HSFGKDESGYYLLG
+318 SFGKDTNGYYLLG
-332 ETEKWYYTSCGNAN
+332 ESEKWYYTSCGNAN
-346 VEMKPYLDGSG
+346 AEMQPYLEKSG
-357 RVCYSLC
+357 RVCYSLR

-371 AHTADSI
+371 AHTTDII
-378 TLTKGAET
+378 TLTKGGET
-386 KTVSVTW
+386 KTVSLTW

-398 YLEGGSQVPDYHYL
+398 YLEDGSQVPDYHYL

-419 ITIRRFDWNYE
+419 ITIRRFDWNRE
-430 ETMDEFVRTGSDLK
+430 DTMNEFVRTGSDLK

-518 KLLENST
+518 KLLANST

-550 NCLVIGGP
+550 NCLVIGSP

-580 QFGQSFHFIYNM
+580 QFGQALHFIYSM
-592 ENVDGKG
+592 ENVEGKG
-599 YEPDLWCD
+599 YAPDLWCN
-607 PKTSLQAVLS
+607 PKTSLQSVLN
-617 MVERYDLG
+617 MVERYGPG
-625 SAEGVAAL
+625 SDEGVAAL
-633 RAAAEYSD
+633 RA
-641 QVGRHFPLNVPQRR
+641 QLPN
-655 MSRKRSILLN
+655 ILT
-665 LSYGHIPPSSERKT
+665 K
-679 APEIILILGALL
+679 
-691 SLL
+691 

>member
-1 MKKRL
+1 M
-6 PIILTLL
+6 
-13 LVCIAVSYASAAN
+13 
-26 VVASPQNLSVDGVDA
+26 
-41 DCDKYNIDGSNYFK
+41 
-55 LRDLAQLLSKTD
+55 
-67 SRFSVSFDEQ
+67 
-77 SNAVTVVS
+77 
-85 GKEYTPV
+85 
-92 GGELARGRDQS
+92 
-103 KTAVVSKQSVLI
+103 
-115 DGKVADGLSVYNIGG
+115 
-130 NNYFK
+130 
-135 LRDLGDALCFTVD
+135 
-148 YDADSNTAI
+148 
-157 VLSKGSTAVYQ
+157 
-168 NAFEKLLKDVNEK
+168 NEK

-318 HSFGKDESGYYLLG
+318 QSFGKDESGYYLLW
-332 ETEKWYYTSCGNAN
+332 ENEKWYYTSCGNAN

-357 RVCYSLC
+357 RVCYSLR

-398 YLEGGSQVPDYHYL
+398 YLEDGSQVPDYHYL

-500 EEFAAFRTGDKDY
+500 EEFATFRTGDKDY

-617 MVERYDLG
+617 MVERYALG

-633 RAAAEYSD
+633 RA
-641 QVGRHFPLNVPQRR
+641 QLPN
-655 MSRKRSILLN
+655 ILT
-665 LSYGHIPPSSERKT
+665 K
-679 APEIILILGALL
+679 
-691 SLL
+691 

>member
-1 MKKRL
+1 MKKLL

-13 LVCIAVSYASAAN
+13 LVCIAAPYASAAN

-67 SRFSVSFDEQ
+67 SRFSISFDEQ
-77 SNAVTVVS
+77 SNAVAVVS
-85 GKEYTPV
+85 GKEYIPV
-92 GGELARGRDQS
+92 GGELARGQDHS

-115 DGKVADGLSVYNIGG
+115 DGKAVDGLSIYNIGG

-135 LRDLGDALCFTVD
+135 LRDLGNALGFTVD

-168 NAFEKLLKDVNEK
+168 NAFVKLLEDVNEK
-181 RRADMAREE
+181 RRADMASEVT
-190 SFDGFEAYLQ
+190 FDGFEDYLQ

-214 SLKNLNNPGK
+214 SLMDLNHPGK
-224 AVLTRA
+224 ATLTRA

-236 DLFFRA
+236 DLYFRA

-254 EETFQKA
+254 EENFQKA
-261 EDAIRA
+261 ENTIRA
-267 ELASYQTIKW
+267 KLSSCKTITR
-277 DQLVSLIYSHL
+277 DQLISLMYSNL

-295 FSIAG
+295 FCIAG
-300 RYEPAFEKSV
+300 RYEPAYESSV
-310 QYLYYYSG
+310 QYLYYYSDR
-318 HSFGKDESGYYLLG
+318 SFGKDANGYYLLG
-332 ETEKWYYTSCGNAN
+332 ESEKWYYTSCGNAN
-346 VEMKPYLDGSG
+346 AEMQPYLEKSG
-357 RVCYSLC
+357 RVCYSLR

-371 AHTADSI
+371 AHTTDII
-378 TLTKGAET
+378 TLTKGGET
-386 KTVSVTW
+386 KTVSLTW

-398 YLEGGSQVPDYHYL
+398 YLEDGSQVPDYHYL

-518 KLLENST
+518 KLLANST

-550 NCLVIGGP
+550 NCLVIGSP

-570 WTLPN
+570 WALPN

-580 QFGQSFHFIYNM
+580 QFGQALHFIYSM
-592 ENVDGKG
+592 ENVEGKG
-599 YEPDLWCD
+599 YAPDLWCN
-607 PKTSLQAVLS
+607 PKTSLQSVLN

-625 SAEGVAAL
+625 SDEGVAAL
-633 RAAAEYSD
+633 RA
-641 QVGRHFPLNVPQRR
+641 QLPN
-655 MSRKRSILLN
+655 ILT
-665 LSYGHIPPSSERKT
+665 K
-679 APEIILILGALL
+679 
-691 SLL
+691 

>member
-1 MKKRL
+1 M

-13 LVCIAVSYASAAN
+13 LVCIAAPYASAAN

-67 SRFSVSFDEQ
+67 SRFSISFDEQ
-77 SNAVTVVS
+77 SNAVAVVS
-85 GKEYTPV
+85 GKEYIPV
-92 GGELARGRDQS
+92 GGELERGQDQS

-115 DGKVADGLSVYNIGG
+115 DGKAVDGLSIYNIGG

-135 LRDLGDALCFTVD
+135 LRDLGDALGFTVD

-168 NAFEKLLKDVNEK
+168 NAFVKLLEDVNEK
-181 RRADMAREE
+181 RRADMASEVT
-190 SFDGFEAYLQ
+190 FDGFEDYLQ

-214 SLKNLNNPGK
+214 SLMDLNHPGK
-224 AVLTRA
+224 ATLTRA

-236 DLFFRA
+236 NLYFRA

-254 EETFQKA
+254 EENFQKA
-261 EDAIRA
+261 ENTIRA
-267 ELASYQTIKW
+267 KLSSCKTITR
-277 DQLVSLIYSHL
+277 DQLISLMYSNL

-295 FSIAG
+295 FCIAG
-300 RYEPAFEKSV
+300 RYEPAYESSV
-310 QYLYYYSG
+310 QYLYYYSDR
-318 HSFGKDESGYYLLG
+318 SFGKDANGYYLLG
-332 ETEKWYYTSCGNAN
+332 ESEKWYYTSCGNAN
-346 VEMKPYLDGSG
+346 AEMQPYLEKSG
-357 RVCYSLC
+357 RVCYSLR

-371 AHTADSI
+371 AHTTDII
-378 TLTKGAET
+378 TLTKGGET
-386 KTVSVTW
+386 KTVSLTW

-398 YLEGGSQVPDYHYL
+398 YLEDGSQGPDYHYL

-550 NCLVIGGP
+550 NCLVIGSP

-570 WTLPN
+570 WMLPN
-575 SGIGF
+575 SAIGF
-580 QFGQSFHFIYNM
+580 QFGQALHFIYSM
-592 ENVDGKG
+592 ENVEGKG
-599 YEPDLWCD
+599 YAPDLWCN
-607 PKTSLQAVLS
+607 PKTSLQSVLN

-633 RAAAEYSD
+633 RA
-641 QVGRHFPLNVPQRR
+641 QLPN
-655 MSRKRSILLN
+655 ILT
-665 LSYGHIPPSSERKT
+665 K
-679 APEIILILGALL
+679 
-691 SLL
+691 

>member
-1 MKKRL
+1 MK
-6 PIILTLL
+6 
-13 LVCIAVSYASAAN
+13 
-26 VVASPQNLSVDGVDA
+26 LSVAFRRAIPLLCKICVAAYDGV
-41 DCDKYNIDGSNYFK
+41 C
-55 LRDLAQLLSKTD
+55 
-67 SRFSVSFDEQ
+67 
-77 SNAVTVVS
+77 
-85 GKEYTPV
+85 
-92 GGELARGRDQS
+92 
-103 KTAVVSKQSVLI
+103 
-115 DGKVADGLSVYNIGG
+115 
-130 NNYFK
+130 
-135 LRDLGDALCFTVD
+135 
-148 YDADSNTAI
+148 
-157 VLSKGSTAVYQ
+157 YQ

-200 HHRGEVEITQAEID
+200 HHRGEVTITQAEID

-254 EETFQKA
+254 EGTFQKA

-318 HSFGKDESGYYLLG
+318 QSFGKDESGYYLLG

-346 VEMKPYLDGSG
+346 AEMQPYLEKNG

-364 QFCPATA
+364 QFCPTTA
-371 AHTADSI
+371 AHTTDII
-378 TLTKGAET
+378 TLTKGSEV
-386 KTVSVTW
+386 KTVSLTW
-393 SLSQS
+393 TQSES
-398 YLEGGSQVPDYHYL
+398 YLEDSSQVPDYHYL
-412 KSNGIAL
+412 KENGIAL
-419 ITIRRFDWNYE
+419 VTIRCFEWAYQPTVE
-430 ETMDEFVRTGSDLK
+430 KFVRSGSDLRD
-444 NAKLIIID
+444 AKLIIID
-452 ARSNSGGDEDFIKNW
+452 ARSNTGGSDHFIREW
-467 LKSYT
+467 LKNYA

-487 AMFDRTQAYADLG
+487 AMFDKTQVYANLG

-518 KLLENST
+518 KVLENST
-525 PILLLTDSMSGS
+525 PFLLLTDNMSGS
-537 AGESIVTYCRTLD
+537 CGESIVTYCRTLD

-563 LVGNVRG
+563 LVGNVRD

-580 QFGQSFHFIYNM
+580 QFGQAFHFIYNM

-599 YEPDLWCD
+599 YEPDLWCN
-607 PKTSLQAVLS
+607 PKTSLQSVLN

-633 RAAAEYSD
+633 RA
-641 QVGRHFPLNVPQRR
+641 QLPN
-655 MSRKRSILLN
+655 ILT
-665 LSYGHIPPSSERKT
+665 K
-679 APEIILILGALL
+679 
-691 SLL
+691 

>member
-1 MKKRL
+1 M
-6 PIILTLL
+6 TLL
-13 LVCIAVSYASAAN
+13 LVCVAVPYASAAN
-26 VVASPQNLSVDGVDA
+26 VAVSPQNLSVDGIDA

-55 LRDLAQLLSKTD
+55 LRDL
-67 SRFSVSFDEQ
+67 
-77 SNAVTVVS
+77 
-85 GKEYTPV
+85 
-92 GGELARGRDQS
+92 
-103 KTAVVSKQSVLI
+103 
-115 DGKVADGLSVYNIGG
+115 
-130 NNYFK
+130 
-135 LRDLGDALCFTVD
+135 GDALGFTVD

-318 HSFGKDESGYYLLG
+318 QSFGKDENGYYLLG
-332 ETEKWYYTSCGNAN
+332 QGEKWYYTSCGNAN
-346 VEMKPYLDGSG
+346 AEMQPYLEKNG

-398 YLEGGSQVPDYHYL
+398 YLEDGSQVPDYHYL

-444 NAKLIIID
+444 NAKPIID

-580 QFGQSFHFIYNM
+580 QFGQALHFIYSM
-592 ENVDGKG
+592 ENVEGKG
-599 YEPDLWCD
+599 YAPDLWCN
-607 PKTSLQAVLS
+607 PKTSLQSVLN
-617 MVERYDLG
+617 MLERYDPG

-633 RAAAEYSD
+633 RA
-641 QVGRHFPLNVPQRR
+641 QLPN
-655 MSRKRSILLN
+655 ILT
-665 LSYGHIPPSSERKT
+665 K
-679 APEIILILGALL
+679 
-691 SLL
+691 

>member
-1 MKKRL
+1 M

-13 LVCIAVSYASAAN
+13 LVCIAAPYASAAN

-67 SRFSVSFDEQ
+67 SRFSISFDEQ
-77 SNAVTVVS
+77 SNAVAVVS
-85 GKEYTPV
+85 GKEYIPV
-92 GGELARGRDQS
+92 GGELERGQDQS

-115 DGKVADGLSVYNIGG
+115 DGKAVDGLSVYNIGG

-135 LRDLGDALCFTVD
+135 LRDLGDALGFTVD

-168 NAFEKLLKDVNEK
+168 NAFVKLLEDVNEK
-181 RRADMAREE
+181 RRADMASEVT
-190 SFDGFEAYLQ
+190 FDGFEDYLQ

-214 SLKNLNNPGK
+214 SLMDLNHPGK
-224 AVLTRA
+224 ATLTRA

-236 DLFFRA
+236 DLYFRA

-254 EETFQKA
+254 EENFQKA
-261 EDAIRA
+261 ENTIRA
-267 ELASYQTIKW
+267 KLSSCKTITR
-277 DQLVSLIYSHL
+277 DQLISLMYSNL

-295 FSIAG
+295 FCIAG
-300 RYEPAFEKSV
+300 RYEPAYESSV
-310 QYLYYYSG
+310 QYLYYYSDR
-318 HSFGKDESGYYLLG
+318 SFGKDANGYYLLG
-332 ETEKWYYTSCGNAN
+332 ESEKWYYTSCGNAN
-346 VEMKPYLDGSG
+346 AEMQPYLEKSG
-357 RVCYSLC
+357 RVCYSLR

-371 AHTADSI
+371 AHTTDII
-378 TLTKGAET
+378 TLTKGGET
-386 KTVSVTW
+386 KTVSLTW

-398 YLEGGSQVPDYHYL
+398 YLEDGSQGPDYHYL

-550 NCLVIGGP
+550 NCLVIGGS

-570 WTLPN
+570 WMLPN
-575 SGIGF
+575 SAIGF
-580 QFGQSFHFIYNM
+580 QFGQALHFIYSM
-592 ENVDGKG
+592 ENVEGKG
-599 YEPDLWCD
+599 YAPDLWCN
-607 PKTSLQAVLS
+607 PKTSLQSVLN

-633 RAAAEYSD
+633 RA
-641 QVGRHFPLNVPQRR
+641 QLPN
-655 MSRKRSILLN
+655 ILT
-665 LSYGHIPPSSERKT
+665 K
-679 APEIILILGALL
+679 
-691 SLL
+691 